1 MAQQQAF
8 AGAEQPPGD
17 VARAKGD
24 TTEIELSRA
33 QQAIA
38 RRTAESR
45 ATIPDL
51 VVEAEIDMHECAALR
66 ERLAAGSP
74 AVGAAIPSHEDM
86 IVKACALALREHP
99 RANSSYRDGRL
110 QLHGRVNLGL
120 ALWIGADSRDGT
132 RRDGIAGTPVT
143 EGTTATEETT
153 ATRATP
159 ATAVVSVTPTLFDA
173 DLKSLE
179 QIARETRALA
189 ERARADALA
198 PPELSGATFTVASL
212 GAFPVKG
219 FTAII
224 NPPQVAILAVGA
236 VESRPIAHD
245 GTVLARRAMT
255 ATLACDGRALNG
267 AEAAELL
274 ARIKQLLEEPV
285 ALAH

>member
-1 MAQQQAF
+1 MAQQQAL
-8 AGAEQPPGD
+8 AGAQQSPGD

-33 QQAIA
+33 EQAVA
-38 RRTAESR
+38 RRTAESK
-45 ATIPDL
+45 ATIPHL
-51 VVEAEIDMHECAALR
+51 VLEAEIDMHECAALH

-74 AVGAAIPSHEDM
+74 AVGAAIPSYEDM

-110 QLHGRVNLGL
+110 QLHGRVNVGA
-120 ALWIGADSRDGT
+120 ALWVGAGSPSS
-132 RRDGIAGTPVT
+132 AEP
-143 EGTTATEETT
+143 
-153 ATRATP
+153 
-159 ATAVVSVTPTLFDA
+159 VTPTLFDA

-245 GTVLARRAMT
+245 GTVLARHAMT

-274 ARIKQLLEEPV
+274 ARIKQLLQEPAAI
-285 ALAH
+285 AL